1 MERVRE
7 AEREREL
14 NRNTKKAK
22 GKEHGGWAEGKGDP
36 EMHRRDL
43 KQRHRE
49 RLGPRRARQGDELV
63 ETWERWSKQDRGIW
77 KYETCMPKWKET
89 TSTYVT

>member
-22 GKEHGGWAEGKGDP
+22 GKEQGGWAEGKGDP

-63 ETWERWSKQDRGIW
+63 ETWER
-77 KYETCMPKWKET
+77 
-89 TSTYVT
+89 

>member
-1 MERVRE
+1 M
-7 AEREREL
+7 

-63 ETWERWSKQDRGIW
+63 ETWER
-77 KYETCMPKWKET
+77 
-89 TSTYVT
+89 